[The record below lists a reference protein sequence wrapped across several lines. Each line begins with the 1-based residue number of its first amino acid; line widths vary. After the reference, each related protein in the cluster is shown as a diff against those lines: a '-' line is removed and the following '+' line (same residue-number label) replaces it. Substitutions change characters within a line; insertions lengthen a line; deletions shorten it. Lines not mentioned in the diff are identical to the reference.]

1 MGLTLEIINEKIN
14 ELNQTTLYL
23 KKIIVELSKRNISD
37 DVSKSLTLLLKFLVN
52 SVQFCNKLDNKEKYR
67 YTKEMLIFN
76 ERYTNFINELLKPK
90 SERNSNSIK
99 EKLHIAVE
107 EKYKLIRLMKKLNKI
122 KIKKQNKY
130 VNDDDEDD
138 FLDFAITYWD
148 EI

>member
-1 MGLTLEIINEKIN
+1 MGLTLENINEKIN

-67 YTKEMLIFN
+67 YTKEMLIFD
-76 ERYTNFINELLKPK
+76 ERCINFINELLKPK

-107 EKYKLIRLMKKLNKI
+107 EKYKLIRLMKKLNKS
-122 KIKKQNKY
+122 KIKKQNKNA
-130 VNDDDEDD
+130 NDDDEDD

-148 EI
+148 EL

>member
-1 MGLTLEIINEKIN
+1 MGLTLDIINEKLN
-14 ELNQTTLYL
+14 ELNQKTLYL
-23 KKIIVELSKRNISD
+23 KGRIVELSKRNISD
-37 DVSKSLTLLLKFLVN
+37 DVSKSLTNLLKFLVN

-67 YTKEMLIFN
+67 FAKEMIIFD
-76 ERYTNFINELLKPK
+76 ERYIDVINELLKPK
-90 SERNSNSIK
+90 DERSSNSIK
-99 EKLHIAVE
+99 EKLHTAVE

-130 VNDDDEDD
+130 ANDDDEDD